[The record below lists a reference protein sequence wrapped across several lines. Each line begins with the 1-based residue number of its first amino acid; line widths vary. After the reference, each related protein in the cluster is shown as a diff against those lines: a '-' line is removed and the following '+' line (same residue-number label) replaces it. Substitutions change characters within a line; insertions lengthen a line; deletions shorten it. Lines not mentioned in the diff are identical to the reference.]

1 MGISTDSVLPVLPT
15 NRVGSVLTFL
25 HRVLDWRPPT
35 PFYYGWLILFTGALG
50 TFVATTVAGVV
61 FGGIQGLISEEMNWS
76 RSSIGITAA
85 AGVWGSG
92 LLAPFIGGVA
102 DRHGPRWLMPLGT
115 VILGICLYALGGV
128 NSIWQFF
135 IFAVIGR
142 AVSQPLLIGLVPR
155 TVAVNFFD
163 RRRNL
168 ALAFTGLFRPFT
180 SAINIQIISNVAA
193 ARGWQASFRY
203 LGIASFI
210 LTIPLI
216 IVVRRRPE
224 DIGLHPDGAAP
235 IVSSTLENRESDI
248 DASSARGSSSQPGST
263 QPDWSANEV
272 MKTKT
277 FWLIALTSL
286 VSVTA
291 SSGIGFNMV
300 PYFQE
305 SANLST
311 PQGAGVLSVS
321 TFLSLASLGWG
332 AMADKIT
339 PRRCIVG
346 AMIGATAATIFLLTV
361 SNLATAYV
369 FGVVWGLVSAGSDIL
384 IYMVLAQYF
393 GRNSYGTISGI
404 LRPFEAGGLGLGM
417 ILGPLAY
424 DLTRTY
430 RWFIL
435 GSAAAHG
442 VAAVL
447 VFLAKPPAAEPGG
460 AWM

>member
-1 MGISTDSVLPVLPT
+1 MTL
-15 NRVGSVLTFL
+15 L
-25 HRVLDWRPPT
+25 HRALDWRPPT

-50 TFVATTVAGVV
+50 TFVATTLAGVV
-61 FGGIQGLISEEMNWS
+61 FGGIQGLIAEEMNWS

-92 LLAPFIGGVA
+92 LLAPFIGRIA

-115 VILGICLYALGGV
+115 LILGSCLYALGGIS
-128 NSIWQFF
+128 SIWQFF

-142 AVSQPLLIGLVPR
+142 AISQPLLIGLVPR

-163 RRRNL
+163 RQRNL

-180 SAINIQIISNVAA
+180 SAINIQIISNVAV
-193 ARGWQASFRY
+193 ARGWRTSFRY
-203 LGIASFI
+203 LGIASLI
-210 LTIPLI
+210 LTIPLF

-224 DIGLHPDGAAP
+224 DIGLLPDGDAP
-235 IVSSTLENRESDI
+235 V
-248 DASSARGSSSQPGST
+248 DASALEDGEGSARTPSARGTSAPG
-263 QPDWSANEV
+263 QRDWSAKEV
-272 MKTKT
+272 MRTRT

-291 SSGIGFNMV
+291 GSGIQFNMV
-300 PYFQE
+300 PYLHE

-321 TFLSLASLGWG
+321 TFLSLSSLGWG
-332 AMADKIT
+332 ALADKIT
-339 PRRCIVG
+339 PRRCIIA
-346 AMIGATAATIFLLTV
+346 AMIGATAAATFLLTV
-361 SNLATAYV
+361 DNLATAYA
-369 FGVVWGLVSAGSDIL
+369 FGMMWGLVSAGSDIL

-393 GRNSYGTISGI
+393 GRKSYGTISGM

-417 ILGPLAY
+417 TLGTLSY

-430 RWFIL
+430 KWFIL
-435 GSAAAHG
+435 GSIAAHG

-447 VFLAKPPAAEPGG
+447 VFLAKPPVEPRRSTL
-460 AWM
+460 

>member
-1 MGISTDSVLPVLPT
+1 
-15 NRVGSVLTFL
+15 LTLL
-25 HRVLDWRPPT
+25 HRALDWRPPV

-50 TFVATTVAGVV
+50 TFVATTLAGVV
-61 FGGIQGLISEEMNWS
+61 FGGIQGLIADEMNWS

-92 LLAPFIGGVA
+92 LLAPFIGKVA
-102 DRHGPRWLMPLGT
+102 DRHGPRWLMPVGT
-115 VILGICLYALGGV
+115 LILGGCLYALGGI
-128 NSIWQFF
+128 STIWQFF
-135 IFAVIGR
+135 LFAVIGR
-142 AVSQPLLIGLVPR
+142 AISQPLLIGLVPR

-180 SAINIQIISNVAA
+180 SAINIQIISNVAVT
-193 ARGWQASFRY
+193 RGWRTSFRY
-203 LGIASFI
+203 LGIASLI
-210 LTIPLI
+210 LTIPLF
-216 IVVRRRPE
+216 IVMRRRPE
-224 DIGLHPDGAAP
+224 DIGLSPDGAAP
-235 IVSSTLENRESDI
+235 VDATALEDREGGVRTPG
-248 DASSARGSSSQPGST
+248 ARETSAQGQR
-263 QPDWSANEV
+263 DWSAKEV
-272 MKTKT
+272 MRTKT

-291 SSGIGFNMV
+291 GSGIQFNMV

-311 PQGAGVLSVS
+311 IQGAGVLSVS

-332 AMADKIT
+332 ALADKIT
-339 PRRCIVG
+339 PRRCIIA
-346 AMIGATAATIFLLTV
+346 AMIGATAATMFLLTV
-361 SNLATAYV
+361 SNLATAYA
-369 FGVVWGLVSAGSDIL
+369 FGIVWGLVSAGSDIL

-417 ILGPLAY
+417 TLGTLSF

-430 RWFIL
+430 KWLIL
-435 GSAAAHG
+435 GSIAAHG

-447 VFLAKPPAAEPGG
+447 VFLAKPPAEPRR
-460 AWM
+460 ASL